1 MANVTIHVDGE
12 TVEAQ
17 EGANLL
23 AALLSA
29 GRWLPHP
36 CFHPALSTPA
46 SCRLCVAALEGPEG
60 RELITACNQKVRGGM
75 AVSLDAVEAVAA
87 RERVLDDLLLRHP
100 ADCAVCERAGE
111 CELQEAVRVAGG
123 GRTPSEAPR
132 EPERLFLGPR
142 LVLDRRRCI
151 LCTRCVRFGEEV
163 SGEPGLAVEGRG
175 SGARIA
181 ACAGE
186 RIAGPMAGNLPDL
199 CPAGALSDP
208 GEREAPPPW
217 RLTGVSSVCAGCAS
231 GCATRVDVH
240 DGRVWRVKPRPEDP
254 EGGFWL
260 CDQGRYGWQPQGERL
275 LAPRREDRETG
286 WDTALAGVAE
296 EMEQARRSAV
306 VLSPYQ
312 TNEEAFLLIQ
322 LARRWSAELYLWEQ
336 ADPEG
341 DRVFP
346 GGFTISASRGPNA
359 AGVRAVA
366 RASGSSLLPAPDLPG
381 GLDVVYAVGGSL
393 CGEGPDSLPV
403 PETRLIAHD
412 VTPSPLVDGAVVA
425 LAGASAWTEKEGT
438 FVDGRG
444 RVRRVRSA
452 VEPPGDARPDL
463 WILSA
468 LWHGGPNRDS
478 ADRVFA
484 RLARTR
490 HSPFAGL
497 DYGTLDGRDQPTSGA
512 AFGGGWSSWLQRRGL
527 VPAADLGTRP

>member
-1 MANVTIHVDGE
+1 MAIVTIHVDGE
-12 TVEAQ
+12 AVEAR

-23 AALLSA
+23 TTLLSA
-29 GRWLPHP
+29 GRALPHP
-36 CFHPALSTPA
+36 CFHPALSAPA
-46 SCRLCVAALEGPEG
+46 SCRLCAASLEGPGG
-60 RELITACNQKVRGGM
+60 RELITACNHRVRGGM
-75 AVSLDAVEAVAA
+75 SVSLDAPEAAQA

-111 CELQEAVRVAGG
+111 CELQEAARVTRG
-123 GRTPSEAPR
+123 GRTPSEAPG
-132 EPERLFLGPR
+132 EPERLVLGPR

-163 SGEPGLAVEGRG
+163 SGEPGLAVEGNG
-175 SGARIA
+175 AGARIA

-186 RIAGPMAGNLPDL
+186 DLAGPMTGNLLDL

-240 DGRVWRVKPRPEDP
+240 QGRVWRVKPRPEGP

-260 CDQGRYGWQPQGERL
+260 CDHGRYGWQPEGERL
-275 LAPRREDRETG
+275 LAPRREGEETA

-296 EMEQARRSAV
+296 EMEQARRSAM
-306 VLSPYQ
+306 VLSPYL

-322 LARRWSAELYLWEQ
+322 LAERWRAELYLWEA

-341 DRVFP
+341 DRRFP

-359 AGVRAVA
+359 AGVQAVA
-366 RASGSSLLPAPDLPG
+366 LASGSSPLPARDLPG

-393 CGEGPDSLPV
+393 CGEGPGPLPG
-403 PETRLIAHD
+403 PGTRLIAHD
-412 VTPSPLVDGAVVA
+412 LTPSPLVDGAAIA
-425 LAGASAWTEKEGT
+425 LAGGSAWTEKEGT
-438 FVDGRG
+438 FVDGIG

-478 ADRVFA
+478 ADQVFA

-490 HSPFAGL
+490 HEPFAGL
-497 DYGTLDGRDQPTSGA
+497 DYGTLDGDDQPTSGA
-512 AFGGGWSSWLQRRGL
+512 AFGGGWTSWLQRRGQ
-527 VPAADLGTRP
+527 VPAADLGSRP

>member
-1 MANVTIHVDGE
+1 MAIVTIHVDGE
-12 TVEAQ
+12 AVEAR

-23 AALLSA
+23 TTLLSA
-29 GRWLPHP
+29 GRPLPHP
-36 CFHPALSTPA
+36 CFHPALSAPA
-46 SCRLCVAALEGPEG
+46 SCRLCLASLEGPG
-60 RELITACNQKVRGGM
+60 GPELITTCNHRVGGGM
-75 AVSLDAVEAVAA
+75 SVSLDAPEAAEA

-111 CELQEAVRVAGG
+111 CELQEAVRVVGG
-123 GRTPSEAPR
+123 GRTPSEAP
-132 EPERLFLGPR
+132 EAPERLVLGPR

-163 SGEPGLAVEGRG
+163 SGEPVLAVEG
-175 SGARIA
+175 SGAGAGIA
-181 ACAGE
+181 ASAGE
-186 RIAGPMAGNLPDL
+186 EAAGPMAGNLLDL

-240 DGRVWRVKPRPEDP
+240 DGRVWRVKPRPENP

-260 CDQGRYGWQPQGERL
+260 CDHGRYGWQPEVERL
-275 LAPRREDRETG
+275 LAPRRQGGETA

-306 VLSPYQ
+306 VLSPYL

-322 LARRWSAELYLWEQ
+322 LAHRWRAAVYSWEA

-341 DRVFP
+341 DRLFP

-359 AGVRAVA
+359 AGVQAVA
-366 RASGSSLLPAPDLPG
+366 RASGSSLLPAGDLPA

-393 CGEGPDSLPV
+393 CGEGPGPLPG

-412 VTPSPLVDGAVVA
+412 LTPSPLVDGAAIA
-425 LAGASAWTEKEGT
+425 LAGGSAWTEKEGT
-438 FVDGRG
+438 FVDGLG

-478 ADRVFA
+478 ADQVFA

-490 HSPFAGL
+490 CRPFAGL
-497 DYGTLDGRDQPTSGA
+497 DYRTLDDDDHPTSGA

-527 VPAADLGTRP
+527 VPSADPDIRP